1 MKTLL
6 RKWPH
11 LWLTHARWR
20 HSCVF
25 DGALLGQ
32 FPPVRQGAPVLR
44 RGQSSAVGLFL
55 FPQLVCAL
63 STSALRA
70 ERRPRTRLR
79 ISIGIGAR
87 PTSRRDGEVLVE
99 SRSKHRRP
107 RQRRE
112 SKGKSLPRSGGRIKL
127 TKAASSPPASLIVD
141 ERILAFLSF
150 VLALFACCQTA
161 AWAVHGAAERTWL
174 FTGCWASLRR
184 WSRFITGRFSVSRC
198 GQLLLRS
205 PLLPPLPDMS
215 YYRLC
220 GQLLISLCG

>member
-1 MKTLL
+1 MACQGLL
-6 RKWPH
+6 NENIAWKWPH

-25 DGALLGQ
+25 DGALLGH

-87 PTSRRDGEVLVE
+87 AASRIDGEVLVE
-99 SRSKHRRP
+99 NRSKHRRP
-107 RQRRE
+107 RPRRA
-112 SKGKSLPRSGGRIKL
+112 SKGKSLPRSGGKDQVNEGGEL
-127 TKAASSPPASLIVD
+127 P
-141 ERILAFLSF
+141 
-150 VLALFACCQTA
+150 
-161 AWAVHGAAERTWL
+161 
-174 FTGCWASLRR
+174 
-184 WSRFITGRFSVSRC
+184 SRFINRG
-198 GQLLLRS
+198 
-205 PLLPPLPDMS
+205 
-215 YYRLC
+215 
-220 GQLLISLCG
+220 